1 MVTRPK
7 RRAKILVLR
16 RCVHYIR
23 NKRSGAMVGFTGV
36 TTTPHR
42 MMKFHILHFSPLLVL
57 RYVAANVPVNNVLG
71 SEHPFVYACRKLGQ
85 NIEKGG
91 LPHEFFDALPDCLG
105 IIWGIV
111 FGSQVYWTQAN
122 CSVGFF

>member
-1 MVTRPK
+1 
-7 RRAKILVLR
+7 
-16 RCVHYIR
+16 
-23 NKRSGAMVGFTGV
+23 MVGFTGV

-91 LPHEFFDALPDCLG
+91 IA
-105 IIWGIV
+105 
-111 FGSQVYWTQAN
+111 T
-122 CSVGFF
+122 